1 MNEDNASLLGRRE
14 FLGSLTVA
22 ATGGFPSR
30 ARPPVSRARRRAP
43 V

>member
-1 MNEDNASLLGRRE
+1 MTEDNASLLGRRE

-22 ATGGFPSR
+22 ATGGFSVASP
-30 ARPPVSRARRRAP
+30 AAGEQGTELAP